1 MNKERPRPPAGGVS
15 CNWKFDENQESHG
28 FSENKERARL
38 PAGGV
43 NCNWKLDEN
52 QKDIALYNI
61 FLRTDFQQGGSATFR
76 NLISDEMQ
84 HYDV

>member
-52 QKDIALYNI
+52 HVLGMSYFDLICRFGVK
-61 FLRTDFQQGGSATFR
+61 FMDFQ
-76 NLISDEMQ
+76 
-84 HYDV
+84 